1 MTTLL
6 ASQQLLASGSGGIRS
21 IFYVVE
27 LIIFVVLVIDIWRTN
42 AGTGAKIG
50 WTIFAFFCGLI
61 ALIVWFVWGK
71 RRYSGG
77 LV

>member
-1 MTTLL
+1 MSTLL
-6 ASQQLLASGSGGIRS
+6 ASQQLLASGSGGLNS
-21 IFYVVE
+21 LVSLVW
-27 LIIFVVLVIDIWRTN
+27 LIIFIVLVVDIWRTN

-50 WTIFAFFCGLI
+50 WTIFALLCGLI